1 MKDDIFKKL
10 QNLLTGSA
18 KITEKIENSAK
29 EEQKDPLLENEEMVN
44 NFMNQILEATW
55 VEEELKNSF
64 APSYHLSKK
73 EKSYWLL
80 NVSLKILT
88 NIKGG
93 IEIIPVEAG
102 EKTTI
107 CMIGHS
113 MYSIPNDLLICSGWN

>member
-1 MKDDIFKKL
+1 LKDDIFKKL
-10 QNLLTGSA
+10 KTILSGST
-18 KITEKIENSAK
+18 KSNKDHSQDITENSLND
-29 EEQKDPLLENEEMVN
+29 EELVN
-44 NFMNQILEATW
+44 SFMNQILDAAW
-55 VEEELKNSF
+55 VEEDLKRTF

-93 IEIIPVEAG
+93 IEIIPIEAG